1 MKIQTIN
8 DEIVLT
14 ELLTLP
20 MPVLPQVLKIVR
32 SFKEGLKSAV
42 KHKTDV
48 ANERTGLC
56 GAWQGDLLLPKRFQ

>member
-1 MKIQTIN
+1 MKTQTKYE
-8 DEIVLT
+8 EIILT
-14 ELLTLP
+14 ELRTLP

-32 SFKEGLKSAV
+32 SFKEGLKCAV